1 MANVLLDVKNLR
13 TEFRVDKKKSVTA
26 VNDVSFQIGKGE
38 IIGLVGESG
47 CGKSVTSMSIMRLLA
62 DTSGRTTNG
71 EVIFRGENILDYTEK
86 RMREIRGGE
95 ISMIFQ
101 DPMSSLNP
109 PIRIENQM
117 IETIQLHQE
126 CTREQ
131 ARQKASDMLREVGI
145 PDVENTLRSYPHQ
158 LSGGMCQRVMIAMA
172 MSCKP
177 ELLIADEP
185 TTALDVTIQAQI
197 LDLMKNM
204 QKEEGAS
211 ILLITHDLGVVAQMC
226 SRVLVM
232 YAGRIVE
239 QADVRELFH
248 HPVHPYTRGLIACV
262 PKIGS
267 EMTRLPS
274 IPGQVPDLAHMP
286 KGCKFAPRCRYAT
299 DLCREK
305 EPDLVPFGGDA
316 AHRIRCFRAE
326 ELWKELA
333 GADGKTQEE
342 KTGAPQA
349 NGTAESH
356 VTESRTPQ
364 ANGAGEPRVT
374 VSEAPQAKDAGKSGA
389 KSGEAAQAESA
400 RTPGE
405 QPLLSVRDIVKTF
418 EVNRGLFS
426 KKKSVHAVNHVSF
439 DIRAGETF
447 SLVGESGCGKSTTAR
462 LVNHLLVP
470 DSGDIFFDGKNI
482 AKMKEEEARP
492 IRGDMQMIFQDPYG
506 SLDPRMK
513 IADLIEEPLLLHTKM
528 TPTERR
534 QRVAALLG
542 TVGLPAI
549 YGERYPHEFSG
560 GQRQRV
566 GIARALSVNPKL
578 IIADEPVSALDVSIQ
593 AQVLNLMQ
601 DLQEKYHLTYLFIS
615 HDLSV
620 VELISDRIGVMY
632 LGTIVETA
640 PKNEIFRHPEHPYT
654 KALLSAVPA
663 ADPDHP
669 GSRIEL
675 KGELPSPVN
684 PPSGCL
690 FHTRCPYC
698 TERCKTER
706 PELHEIAPGHFCR
719 CHLMER

>member
-262 PKIGS
+262 PKIG
-267 EMTRLPS
+267 
-274 IPGQVPDLAHMP
+274 D
-286 KGCKFAPRCRYAT
+286 
-299 DLCREK
+299 
-305 EPDLVPFGGDA
+305 DA
-316 AHRIRCFRAE
+316 SSLH
-326 ELWKELA
+326 
-333 GADGKTQEE
+333 
-342 KTGAPQA
+342 P
-349 NGTAESH
+349 
-356 VTESRTPQ
+356 
-364 ANGAGEPRVT
+364 GAG
-374 VSEAPQAKDAGKSGA
+374 SGP
-389 KSGEAAQAESA
+389 GPHAERLQVCAEMPVCDGSL
-400 RTPGE
+400 PGE
-405 QPLLSVRDIVKTF
+405 
-418 EVNRGLFS
+418 G
-426 KKKSVHAVNHVSF
+426 
-439 DIRAGETF
+439 AG
-447 SLVGESGCGKSTTAR
+447 SCAL
-462 LVNHLLVP
+462 
-470 DSGDIFFDGKNI
+470 
-482 AKMKEEEARP
+482 
-492 IRGDMQMIFQDPYG
+492 
-506 SLDPRMK
+506 
-513 IADLIEEPLLLHTKM
+513 
-528 TPTERR
+528 RR
-534 QRVAALLG
+534 
-542 TVGLPAI
+542 
-549 YGERYPHEFSG
+549 
-560 GQRQRV
+560 
-566 GIARALSVNPKL
+566 
-578 IIADEPVSALDVSIQ
+578 
-593 AQVLNLMQ
+593 
-601 DLQEKYHLTYLFIS
+601 
-615 HDLSV
+615 
-620 VELISDRIGVMY
+620 
-632 LGTIVETA
+632 
-640 PKNEIFRHPEHPYT
+640 
-654 KALLSAVPA
+654 
-663 ADPDHP
+663 
-669 GSRIEL
+669 
-675 KGELPSPVN
+675 
-684 PPSGCL
+684 
-690 FHTRCPYC
+690 
-698 TERCKTER
+698 
-706 PELHEIAPGHFCR
+706 
-719 CHLMER
+719 